1 MKIQVTGNINEYYV
15 QTLCMLFFP
24 GVKFSKTEAAESDGL
39 SVEIVVKTMELGAE
53 ATVSLQ
59 TEKGSAVYTHYEE
72 GKPESKVSVEQIA
85 CGKAFFEVGKKLTGI
100 TPSWGILTG
109 VRPAK
114 LAITGLMDGKSK
126 KEVRDFLTSEYL
138 VSPKKASLV
147 TEIASIENV
156 SKEEIIYVG
165 DSLTKDIYMAIQAGV
180 TSVWMNPQKEKNDYY
195 QKLIDITSWTEEDF
209 KREKKLKETISNNNL
224 SPDFEISEF
233 SSLVKIIESFES

>member
-147 TEIASIENV
+147 TEIASIENDLLAKANR
-156 SKEEIIYVG
+156 S
-165 DSLTKDIYMAIQAGV
+165 A
-180 TSVWMNPQKEKNDYY
+180 
-195 QKLIDITSWTEEDF
+195 
-209 KREKKLKETISNNNL
+209 
-224 SPDFEISEF
+224 
-233 SSLVKIIESFES
+233 